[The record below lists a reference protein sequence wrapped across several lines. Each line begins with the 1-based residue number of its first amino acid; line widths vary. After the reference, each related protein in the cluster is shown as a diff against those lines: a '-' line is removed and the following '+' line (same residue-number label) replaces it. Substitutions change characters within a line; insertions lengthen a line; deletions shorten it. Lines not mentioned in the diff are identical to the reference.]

1 MVLGPFSSLY
11 VWSDF
16 DEEEEEEEEEPER
29 DTIYFDKIIE

>member
-16 DEEEEEEEEEPER
+16 DEEEEEEEEEEPEE
-29 DTIYFDKIIE
+29 TIYFDKIIE